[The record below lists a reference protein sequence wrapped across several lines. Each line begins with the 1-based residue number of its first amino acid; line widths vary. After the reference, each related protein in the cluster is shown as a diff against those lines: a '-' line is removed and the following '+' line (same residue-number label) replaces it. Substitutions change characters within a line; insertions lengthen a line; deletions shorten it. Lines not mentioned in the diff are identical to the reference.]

1 MRRIKMQNCSLCQS
15 KNIKTRYPY
24 VRDSKEL
31 QVLECEDCGLVFL
44 SSFDHVTDE
53 FYEESGML
61 NGTNDLKKYRQQS
74 YKDDQRRANSLKD
87 KLIGKKV
94 LDFGCGAG
102 GFLHLIQSYTD
113 IAVGVELDRFINRA
127 INKEGIKCYDNLS
140 EVEGKYDIITL
151 FHVVEHL
158 INPNQVLEGLKQH
171 LNPNG
176 VIIIEVPNA
185 DDALLTLY
193 GNEKFA
199 DFTYWSCH
207 VYLYNNFTL
216 KKLMEQAGYNAKLV
230 KQIQRYPLSN
240 HLYWLSNGLPGGH
253 NHLGMLNNDVL
264 NKEYES
270 SLAAVGKCDTILA
283 EFCL

>member
-1 MRRIKMQNCSLCQS
+1 MQNCSLCQS
-15 KNIKTRYPY
+15 KNIKIRYPY

-44 SSFDHVTDE
+44 SSFEHVTDA

-61 NGTNDLKKYRQQS
+61 KGTVDLKKYRQQS
-74 YKDDQRRANSLKD
+74 YKDDQRRANSLRD

-102 GFLHLIQSYTD
+102 GFLHLIQDYAD
-113 IAVGVELDRFINRA
+113 IAVGVELDKQINRT
-127 INKEGIKCYDNLS
+127 INDEGVKCFPNIENIEGTYD
-140 EVEGKYDIITL
+140 VITL

-158 INPNQVLEGLKQH
+158 VNPKEILNNLKKY

-193 GNEKFA
+193 NSKEFA

-207 VYLYNNFTL
+207 VYLYNSHTL
-216 KKLMEQAGYNAKLV
+216 KKLVEQADYQVKLV

-240 HLYWLSNGLPGGH
+240 HLYWLSQGKPGGH
-253 NHLGMLNNDVL
+253 NYLGLLDNVLLNQ
-264 NKEYES
+264 EYEDT
-270 SLAAVGKCDTILA
+270 LAAIGKCDTLLI
-283 EFCL
+283 ECLIVE